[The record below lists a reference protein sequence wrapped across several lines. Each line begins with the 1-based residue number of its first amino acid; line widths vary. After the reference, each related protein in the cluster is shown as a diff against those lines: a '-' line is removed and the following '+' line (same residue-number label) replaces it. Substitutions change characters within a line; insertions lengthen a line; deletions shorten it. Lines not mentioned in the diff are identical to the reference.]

1 MAEFKLLFK
10 NKVTEEEALAPL
22 EKAVKTGKVGS
33 LSVDPESLKIVKNT
47 EGKGDNKKCKEP
59 VEYYCLGIQEKR

>member
-10 NKVTEEEALAPL
+10 TKVTDEEALAPL

-33 LSVDPESLKIVKNT
+33 LSVDPESLKIVNNN
-47 EGKGDNKKCKEP
+47 EGNGEKK
-59 VEYYCLGIQEKR
+59 VGT